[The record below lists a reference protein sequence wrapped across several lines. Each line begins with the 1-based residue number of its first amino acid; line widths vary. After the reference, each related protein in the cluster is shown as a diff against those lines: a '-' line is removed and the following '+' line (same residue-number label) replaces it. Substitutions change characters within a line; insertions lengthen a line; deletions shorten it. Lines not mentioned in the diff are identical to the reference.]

1 MLLSFAVNDNKSV
14 WHCRLFVG
22 KKDEAEL
29 MKTCKS
35 SFPCLLHF
43 YNLLCERAGEP
54 ALRAGKLVFG
64 CCTQHTIKQQR
75 LVEIGLET
83 TKYSQS
89 YGENGMPHV
98 YL

>member
-35 SFPCLLHF
+35 SFPCVLHF
-43 YNLLCERAGEP
+43 YNLLCES
-54 ALRAGKLVFG
+54 
-64 CCTQHTIKQQR
+64 KQ
-75 LVEIGLET
+75 
-83 TKYSQS
+83 
-89 YGENGMPHV
+89 
-98 YL
+98 